1 MTRYNLDVFWIAA
14 RAIITNYPGFTQWLK
29 YWTSQRVKDCQKRAG
44 CGLGPLE
51 EEKICEEKIWGKF
64 SSGSIE
70 ERSYYLGICFSG
82 EALGTFIDEGFISPL
97 KHTT

>member
-1 MTRYNLDVFWIAA
+1 MAQILDKPKGKRLSKASGV
-14 RAIITNYPGFTQWLK
+14 
-29 YWTSQRVKDCQKRAG
+29 RV
-44 CGLGPLE
+44 GPHWRRR
-51 EEKICEEKIWGKF
+51 KICEEKIWGKF